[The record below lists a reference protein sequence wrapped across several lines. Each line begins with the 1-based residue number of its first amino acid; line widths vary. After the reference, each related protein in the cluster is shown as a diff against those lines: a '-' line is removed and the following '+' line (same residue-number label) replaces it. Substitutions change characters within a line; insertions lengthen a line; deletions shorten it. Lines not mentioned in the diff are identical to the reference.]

1 MHIDSIEVKNFRG
14 FESLHVDIPK
24 GPLTVFAGDNGS
36 GKTSLIDAL
45 ALGLGGFLSGIPDV
59 PTNSIAKTDIRMK
72 TILVGSVIDRQAQ
85 VPVEITCTG
94 SIDSGNTITWKR
106 TLNSLNGRTTI
117 KDAKAIIAKAAS
129 LAAAVQKG
137 RTDVVLPLV
146 SYYGTGRLWAQKKEK
161 STDIKN
167 SRFSGYQDCLD
178 VKANDKLLV
187 AWLRKM
193 TLIQLQQEKKLPELK
208 AVLQAITSCMASSL
222 DVEPATVSSY
232 FDMKT
237 DELSIGY
244 VTNTGEGHNHPLH
257 ELSEGYKNTISLVA
271 DIAYRMATLNPQLLD
286 LVLTTPG
293 VVLIDEIDQHL
304 HPTWQQKI
312 LEDLMTVFPN
322 IQFIVS
328 THSPFVIST
337 APEGSVVTITN
348 NKTFIAEGMY
358 GSDVNTTTLAVMNAS
373 PRKPKIQN
381 LFNLFNRYL
390 DEESYKEA
398 REILD
403 SLQKI
408 LSDNDPELIAST
420 LALKMEEGEY

>member
-1 MHIDSIEVKNFRG
+1 MHINSIILKNFRG
-14 FESLHVDIPK
+14 FEFIHADLPL

-59 PTNSIAKTDIRMK
+59 RTNSIAKTDIRMK
-72 TILVGSVIDRQAQ
+72 TFLIGSVVDRQAQ

-94 SIDSGNTITWKR
+94 SFGSGDEITWKR
-106 TLNSLNGRTTI
+106 SLTSLNGRTTI
-117 KDAKAIIAKAAS
+117 KDAKAVIKKASDLAS
-129 LAAAVQKG
+129 AVKKG
-137 RTDVVLPLV
+137 SQDGILPLV

-187 AWLRKM
+187 AWLRKLS
-193 TLIQLQQEKKLPELK
+193 LIQLQKGKDLPELE
-208 AVLQAITSCMASSL
+208 AVLQAISSCMASSL
-222 DVEPATVSSY
+222 EVESSTIRSY

-237 DELSIGY
+237 DELCIEY
-244 VTNTGEGHNHPLH
+244 VTKTGETHNHPVH

-271 DIAYRMATLNPQLLD
+271 DIAYRMAKLNPQLLNM
-286 LVLTTPG
+286 VLTTPG

-304 HPTWQQKI
+304 HPKWQQKI
-312 LEDLMTVFPN
+312 VDDLMKVFPN

-328 THSPFVIST
+328 THSPFIISA

-348 NKTFIAEGMY
+348 NKAFIADNMH
-358 GSDVNTTTLAVMNAS
+358 GSDVNTTTLFVMDAS
-373 PRKPKIQN
+373 PRKPNIQN
-381 LFNLFNRYL
+381 LFDTFNKHL
-390 DEESYKEA
+390 DNESYKEA
-398 REILD
+398 RAILD

-408 LSDNDPELIAST
+408 VSDKDPELIASS

>member
-14 FESLHVDIPK
+14 FEFLHVDIPP

-36 GKTSLIDAL
+36 GKTSLIDAI
-45 ALGLGGFLSGIPDV
+45 ALGLGGFLSGIPEV
-59 PTNSIAKTDIRMK
+59 PTNSIDKTDIRMK

-94 SIDSGNTITWKR
+94 SIDTGNAITWKR
-106 TLNSLNGRTTI
+106 SLTSLNGRTTI

-129 LAAAVQKG
+129 LASSVKKG
-137 RTDVVLPLV
+137 STDVVLPLV

-161 STDIKN
+161 STISKD

-178 VKANDKLLV
+178 IKANDKLLV

-193 TLIQLQQEKKLPELK
+193 TLIQLQQGKNLPELR
-208 AVLQAITSCMASSL
+208 AVLQAITSCTASSL
-222 DVEPATVSSY
+222 DVEPSTVHSY

-237 DELSIGY
+237 DELCIEY
-244 VTNTGEGHNHPLH
+244 VTNTGDSHNHPVH
-257 ELSEGYKNTISLVA
+257 ELSEGYKNTISMVA
-271 DIAYRMATLNPQLLD
+271 DIAYRMAKLNPQLLD
-286 LVLTTPG
+286 LVLTTSG

-312 LEDLMTVFPN
+312 LEDLMKVFPN

-328 THSPFVIST
+328 THSPFIIST
-337 APEGSVVTITN
+337 APVGSVVTITN
-348 NKTFIAEGMY
+348 DETFIAEDMY
-358 GSDVNTTTLAVMNAS
+358 GSDVNTTTLAVMDAS
-373 PRKPKIQN
+373 PRKPKIQE
-381 LFNLFNRYL
+381 LFDTFNTYL

-408 LSDNDPELIAST
+408 ISDNDPELIAST